1 MLFSHYSGLL
11 CGTQD
16 SPQGD
21 ASDIQEVR
29 LIDASRL
36 DVLKTCG
43 KDIIFLGSV
52 WGTGSVWGKFF
63 MLFRCVGTASI
74 VVSDT
79 CAEFDEESYLV
90 AIEVESGLRKL
101 A

>member
-1 MLFSHYSGLL
+1 MLFSHYSRLL
-11 CGTQD
+11 YGTQD

-21 ASDIQEVR
+21 ACDIQEVL
-29 LIDASRL
+29 LIDANRL

-63 MLFRCVGTASI
+63 MLFR